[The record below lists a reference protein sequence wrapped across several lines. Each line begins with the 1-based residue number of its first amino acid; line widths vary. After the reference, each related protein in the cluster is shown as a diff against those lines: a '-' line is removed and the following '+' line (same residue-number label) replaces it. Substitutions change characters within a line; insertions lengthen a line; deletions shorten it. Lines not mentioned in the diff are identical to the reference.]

1 MSGKLYSFQPTAVLI
16 QCSISGSS
24 KGHLSLSWIL
34 LSDGFRD
41 VRGVE
46 AQGELY
52 PEGFFITEQVSPAN
66 WSINWRKCG
75 TMFAK
80 YWLYPSSYIPVLP
93 HLVGHHDTI
102 SDAPRLCS
110 EQNSCLP
117 SEISFYH
124 QSSRSLCLHPCTI
137 FHSKNLPFGYSF
149 LFSQLGTVKT
159 KSSSFSPIGT

>member
-1 MSGKLYSFQPTAVLI
+1 MSGKLYSFQPMAVLI
-16 QCSISGSS
+16 QCSISVSN

-80 YWLYPSSYIPVLP
+80 YWLHPSCYIPVPP
-93 HLVGHHDTI
+93 HLGRPCGTALHYFRYAQTLFWTKLMLAIWNFILSPVLLV
-102 SDAPRLCS
+102 S
-110 EQNSCLP
+110 LP
-117 SEISFYH
+117 AFLHCFPQQE
-124 QSSRSLCLHPCTI
+124 SSI
-137 FHSKNLPFGYSF
+137 
-149 LFSQLGTVKT
+149 
-159 KSSSFSPIGT
+159 